1 MLPLLSGELSFIS
14 WLSLIQSWNT
24 NYVIVKGDLF
34 SGCWCFSVVVILASY
49 KKNIWVL
56 WDKPQVHQVL
66 VLGSLSLLHHFSSFQ
81 SCVSHLLSCFISGPS
96 GHLNQLSKLWWR
108 GLYFIFQ
115 VSHFPLQCSL
125 VDGTRGSLSACVYPW
140 SRWNEKHLI
149 VWRRFSAVSIR
160 EPAELRPQNQVN
172 TCRET
177 RCFLYTA

>member
-1 MLPLLSGELSFIS
+1 MAADVFFCCCG
-14 WLSLIQSWNT
+14 
-24 NYVIVKGDLF
+24 YF
-34 SGCWCFSVVVILASY
+34 SIIKFWES
-49 KKNIWVL
+49 KKNNIWVL

-96 GHLNQLSKLWWR
+96 GHLNQLSKRRWH

-115 VSHFPLQCSL
+115 VSHFPLRCGL
-125 VDGTRGSLSACVYPW
+125 FAGTRGSLSPCVCPR

-177 RCFLYTA
+177 RCSLYTA